1 MKILVAE
8 KLSEH
13 RYKTPEGYLICVD
26 SILAR
31 TGKQTY
37 KRSEIFGDD
46 DERLIEVDRKA
57 EEVFSPETMASFE
70 NKPICVEHPDVD
82 VNSGNISE
90 FAVGFVRDI
99 HKGEYEGEPVMLG
112 TLVIT
117 DAKTVEEI
125 EEGKHTDLSCGY
137 DCDIDD
143 SENPQ
148 QRNIRGNHVA
158 LCEQGRAGIA
168 RIMDSVDDEESTYTE
183 VTKNL
188 EKEAKKD
195 MSWLDSVID
204 EYNSRNDLSKVLHS
218 LSKMYSND
226 PGIEYVIKT
235 LRLSNFEPVI
245 EKINGWNKNRNV
257 PGEYVKEYTV
267 QVKSRLDSK
276 KYEILVELYADSPEW
291 RVKEINSYI
300 TRNLKDS
307 KEIIKDSKRIT
318 DFDDTPRNVRV
329 VKEFIEKNG
338 NKFSKSKDADK
349 ILDYIKMKTGIRNA
363 DYGDVIYIIKNY
375 TRAEIT
381 DSVKD
386 AEQLYAVE
394 FSYDGDS
401 RSDYL
406 GHVNVRAKSEQD
418 ALTKAKRWAVEH
430 YDNPG
435 FFKITST
442 KYTNVETIDVIK
454 DAKYVIMH
462 PRKNLYLTVG
472 AKTWSDESSPMIKKF
487 DSEKEAEEYAKKNTS
502 DFRIAV
508 FDSVKD
514 AKTEYVFN
522 YHDTYHGTRDKM
534 RVDAKNL
541 DEAIREFGKTVA
553 LGGFGTANIYVVSVS
568 PNDGYIRAYG
578 KLSEM
583 LKQKWTRDSVKD
595 STYKVEYI
603 SSGAEIYPIVEVDAA
618 SELEAVETVRKKD
631 KKYIR
636 LISVKKKDSAKTLD
650 SKKLLSIV
658 RAVKSIKS
666 NDAKETKLTFT
677 PTNDVANADM
687 TNTLIGALVSS
698 GVDYHSAK
706 KNAGKYSIVIIGD
719 NNAVHKA
726 KLIIENIGFFS
737 KWS

>member
-8 KLSEH
+8 KLSGH

-37 KRSEIFGDD
+37 RRSEIFGDSEND
-46 DERLIEVDRKA
+46 GLIEVDRKA

-117 DAKTVEEI
+117 DAKTIEEI

-168 RIMDSVDDEESTYTE
+168 RIMDSVKDEESTYTE

-188 EKEAKKD
+188 EKETKKD
-195 MSWLDSVID
+195 MSWLD
-204 EYNSRNDLSKVLHS
+204 
-218 LSKMYSND
+218 
-226 PGIEYVIKT
+226 
-235 LRLSNFEPVI
+235 
-245 EKINGWNKNRNV
+245 
-257 PGEYVKEYTV
+257 TV
-267 QVKSRLDSK
+267 V
-276 KYEILVELYADSPEW
+276 
-291 RVKEINSYI
+291 
-300 TRNLKDS
+300 
-307 KEIIKDSKRIT
+307 KDSKRIT
-318 DFDDTPRNVRV
+318 DFDDAPRNVRV

-363 DYGDVIYIIKNY
+363 DYGDVMYIIKNY
-375 TRAEIT
+375 TRATINDEATEEIKDYDKSYIGKLFGPVAAKFDAVLKYET
-381 DSVKD
+381 SNGKGIAYFKPKSKVNSYEFAKGLENELRSRGWIATGWDNGYYRFVSEKLRFDSVKD
-386 AEQLYAVE
+386 TEQLYAVE
-394 FSYDGDS
+394 FVYDGDS
-401 RSDYL
+401 WSDYL

-418 ALTKAKRWAVEH
+418 ALTKAKRWAVNR
-430 YDNPG
+430 YDNACC
-435 FFKITST
+435 FKIAST
-442 KYTNVETIDVIK
+442 KYTNVETIDFI
-454 DAKYVIMH
+454 
-462 PRKNLYLTVG
+462 
-472 AKTWSDESSPMIKKF
+472 
-487 DSEKEAEEYAKKNTS
+487 
-502 DFRIAV
+502 
-508 FDSVKD
+508 KD

-534 RVDAKNL
+534 RVDANNL
-541 DEAIREFGKTVA
+541 DEAIREFGKTMA

-568 PNDGYIRAYG
+568 PNDGYMRAYG

-595 STYKVEYI
+595 SRYKVEYL
-603 SSGAEIYPIVEVDAA
+603 SSGAEMYPIVEVDAA
-618 SELEAVETVRKKD
+618 SEFEAVETVRKKD

-636 LISVKKKDSAKTLD
+636 LISVKKKDSVKKLD
-650 SKKLLSIV
+650 SEKLLSIV

-677 PTNDVANADM
+677 PTNDVINFDM
-687 TNTLIGALVSS
+687 TSALVGKLASS
-698 GVDYHSAK
+698 GIDYHSAK
-706 KNAGKYSIVIIGD
+706 ENAGKYSVVIIGD
-719 NNAVHKA
+719 NSAVRKA

>member
-46 DERLIEVDRKA
+46 DERLVEVDRKA

-117 DAKTVEEI
+117 DAKTIEEI

-168 RIMDSVDDEESTYTE
+168 RIMDSVKDEESTYTE

-195 MSWLDSVID
+195 MSWLDTVIG
-204 EYNSRNDLSKVLHS
+204 EKKEEIKDLDKTYIGRLFGPVAAKFNAILKYETSNGKGIAYFKPKSKVNSYQFAKS
-218 LSKMYSND
+218 LENEIRPRGWIATGWDNGYYRFVS
-226 PGIEYVIKT
+226 
-235 LRLSNFEPVI
+235 
-245 EKINGWNKNRNV
+245 EKIR
-257 PGEYVKEYTV
+257 
-267 QVKSRLDSK
+267 
-276 KYEILVELYADSPEW
+276 
-291 RVKEINSYI
+291 
-300 TRNLKDS
+300 
-307 KEIIKDSKRIT
+307 
-318 DFDDTPRNVRV
+318 
-329 VKEFIEKNG
+329 
-338 NKFSKSKDADK
+338 
-349 ILDYIKMKTGIRNA
+349 
-363 DYGDVIYIIKNY
+363 
-375 TRAEIT
+375 
-381 DSVKD
+381 
-386 AEQLYAVE
+386 
-394 FSYDGDS
+394 
-401 RSDYL
+401 
-406 GHVNVRAKSEQD
+406 
-418 ALTKAKRWAVEH
+418 
-430 YDNPG
+430 
-435 FFKITST
+435 
-442 KYTNVETIDVIK
+442 
-454 DAKYVIMH
+454 
-462 PRKNLYLTVG
+462 
-472 AKTWSDESSPMIKKF
+472 
-487 DSEKEAEEYAKKNTS
+487 
-502 DFRIAV
+502 
-508 FDSVKD
+508 FDSVADKDYVPFPAKRDIDKKDRELFGSMKD
-514 AKTEYVFN
+514 AKTEYIFN
-522 YHDTYHGTRDKM
+522 YRDTYHGTRDKM
-534 RVDAKNL
+534 RVDANNL
-541 DEAIREFGKTVA
+541 DEAIREFGKTMA
-553 LGGFGTANIYVVSVS
+553 LGGYGTANIYVISVS
-568 PNDGYIRAYG
+568 PNDGYMRAYG

-595 STYKVEYI
+595 STYKVEYL
-603 SSGAEIYPIVEVDAA
+603 SSSAEIYPIVEVDAA

-636 LISVKKKDSAKTLD
+636 LISVKKKDSAKKLD
-650 SKKLLSIV
+650 SKKLLSIIK
-658 RAVKSIKS
+658 AVKSIKS

-677 PTNDVANADM
+677 PTNDVVNTDM
-687 TNTLIGALVSS
+687 TNTLIGALVKS
-698 GVDYHSAK
+698 GVNYHSAK

>member
-46 DERLIEVDRKA
+46 DERLVEVDRKA

-168 RIMDSVDDEESTYTE
+168 RIMDSVKDEESTYTE

-188 EKEAKKD
+188 KKEAKKD
-195 MSWLDSVID
+195 MSWLD
-204 EYNSRNDLSKVLHS
+204 
-218 LSKMYSND
+218 
-226 PGIEYVIKT
+226 
-235 LRLSNFEPVI
+235 
-245 EKINGWNKNRNV
+245 
-257 PGEYVKEYTV
+257 TV
-267 QVKSRLDSK
+267 V
-276 KYEILVELYADSPEW
+276 
-291 RVKEINSYI
+291 
-300 TRNLKDS
+300 
-307 KEIIKDSKRIT
+307 KDSKRIT

-349 ILDYIKMKTGIRNA
+349 ILDYIKIKTGIRNA
-363 DYGDVIYIIKNY
+363 DYGDVLYIIKEC

-386 AEQLYAVE
+386 AQQTFRVLADVPGD
-394 FSYDGDS
+394 YDDEPGFDIIF
-401 RSDYL
+401 
-406 GHVNVRAKSEQD
+406 NVKANSENE
-418 ALTKAKRWAVEH
+418 AIIKAK
-430 YDNPG
+430 
-435 FFKITST
+435 
-442 KYTNVETIDVIK
+442 KYAE
-454 DAKYVIMH
+454 
-462 PRKNLYLTVG
+462 
-472 AKTWSDESSPMIKKF
+472 KTPAYKF
-487 DSEKEAEEYAKKNTS
+487 AW
-502 DFRIAV
+502 DFRIAKSNQRARIERNV
-508 FDSVKD
+508 DSV
-514 AKTEYVFN
+514 
-522 YHDTYHGTRDKM
+522 
-534 RVDAKNL
+534 
-541 DEAIREFGKTVA
+541 
-553 LGGFGTANIYVVSVS
+553 
-568 PNDGYIRAYG
+568 
-578 KLSEM
+578 
-583 LKQKWTRDSVKD
+583 
-595 STYKVEYI
+595 
-603 SSGAEIYPIVEVDAA
+603 
-618 SELEAVETVRKKD
+618 RK
-631 KKYIR
+631 
-636 LISVKKKDSAKTLD
+636 LD
-650 SKKLLSIV
+650 SKKLLSIIK
-658 RAVKSIKS
+658 AVKSIKS

-677 PTNDVANADM
+677 PTNDVINIDM
-687 TNTLIGALVSS
+687 TNALVGKLASS

-719 NNAVHKA
+719 DNAVRKA

>member
-46 DERLIEVDRKA
+46 DERLVEVDRKA

-168 RIMDSVDDEESTYTE
+168 RIMDSVKDEESTYTE

-188 EKEAKKD
+188 EREANKD
-195 MSWLDSVID
+195 MSWLD
-204 EYNSRNDLSKVLHS
+204 
-218 LSKMYSND
+218 
-226 PGIEYVIKT
+226 
-235 LRLSNFEPVI
+235 
-245 EKINGWNKNRNV
+245 
-257 PGEYVKEYTV
+257 TV
-267 QVKSRLDSK
+267 V
-276 KYEILVELYADSPEW
+276 
-291 RVKEINSYI
+291 
-300 TRNLKDS
+300 
-307 KEIIKDSKRIT
+307 KDSKRIT

-338 NKFSKSKDADK
+338 NKFNKSKDADK
-349 ILDYIKMKTGIRNA
+349 ILDYIKMKTGIKNA
-363 DYGDVIYIIKNY
+363 DYGDVMYIIKEY

-386 AEQLYAVE
+386 
-394 FSYDGDS
+394 
-401 RSDYL
+401 
-406 GHVNVRAKSEQD
+406 
-418 ALTKAKRWAVEH
+418 
-430 YDNPG
+430 
-435 FFKITST
+435 
-442 KYTNVETIDVIK
+442 VI
-454 DAKYVIMH
+454 
-462 PRKNLYLTVG
+462 
-472 AKTWSDESSPMIKKF
+472 
-487 DSEKEAEEYAKKNTS
+487 
-502 DFRIAV
+502 
-508 FDSVKD
+508 KD

-522 YHDTYHGTRDKM
+522 YQDTYHGTRDKM

-541 DEAIREFGKTVA
+541 DEAIREFGKTMA

-568 PNDGYIRAYG
+568 PNDGYLRAYG

-595 STYKVEYI
+595 FVNDGKRLPAKVKNEIEKFLNHKSTFIKNRNYDVSEFVREFERITKLWMEFPLKITRESIKGWNKMGDGMMRKDYIFSIDGYDEKIIISLYAKPDTYETTEINTYFLDSVAGKDYVPFPKKDALNKSNGLEEIKRIINNKDNTFEDTEGMIYLTEKAYNDIKVVIKMYGI
-603 SSGAEIYPIVEVDAA
+603 TQK
-618 SELEAVETVRKKD
+618 ELEGIS
-631 KKYIR
+631 KY
-636 LISVKKKDSAKTLD
+636 
-650 SKKLLSIV
+650 
-658 RAVKSIKS
+658 
-666 NDAKETKLTFT
+666 
-677 PTNDVANADM
+677 
-687 TNTLIGALVSS
+687 
-698 GVDYHSAK
+698 
-706 KNAGKYSIVIIGD
+706 
-719 NNAVHKA
+719 
-726 KLIIENIGFFS
+726 FFGPGGYNMF
-737 KWS
+737 K

>member
-46 DERLIEVDRKA
+46 DERLVEVDRKA

-82 VNSGNISE
+82 VNSENISE

-137 DCDIDD
+137 DCDIEDT
-143 SENPQ
+143 ENPQ

-168 RIMDSVDDEESTYTE
+168 RIMDSVKDEESTYTE

-195 MSWLDSVID
+195 MSWLD
-204 EYNSRNDLSKVLHS
+204 
-218 LSKMYSND
+218 
-226 PGIEYVIKT
+226 
-235 LRLSNFEPVI
+235 
-245 EKINGWNKNRNV
+245 NV
-257 PGEYVKEYTV
+257 G
-267 QVKSRLDSK
+267 
-276 KYEILVELYADSPEW
+276 
-291 RVKEINSYI
+291 
-300 TRNLKDS
+300 
-307 KEIIKDSKRIT
+307 KDSKRIT

-363 DYGDVIYIIKNY
+363 DYGDVIYIIKEY

-381 DSVKD
+381 DSV
-386 AEQLYAVE
+386 
-394 FSYDGDS
+394 
-401 RSDYL
+401 
-406 GHVNVRAKSEQD
+406 
-418 ALTKAKRWAVEH
+418 
-430 YDNPG
+430 
-435 FFKITST
+435 
-442 KYTNVETIDVIK
+442 K

-472 AKTWSDESSPMIKKF
+472 AKTWSDESDSMIKKF
-487 DSEKEAEEYAKKNTS
+487 DSVKEAEEYAKKNTS

-522 YHDTYHGTRDKM
+522 YHDTYHGTRDKT
-534 RVDAKNL
+534 RLDANIL
-541 DEAIREFGKTVA
+541 DEAIREFGKTMA

-568 PNDGYIRAYG
+568 PNDGYMRAYG

-650 SKKLLSIV
+650 SKKLLSIIK
-658 RAVKSIKS
+658 AVKSIKS

-677 PTNDVANADM
+677 PTNDVINIDM
-687 TNTLIGALVSS
+687 TNRLIGMLVSS
-698 GVDYHSAK
+698 GIDYHSAK

-726 KLIIENIGFFS
+726 KLIIENSGFFS